1 MLVIGIDIEINEV
14 IGVIIDLNEEIL
26 YHKVLS
32 NE

>member
-14 IGVIIDLNEEIL
+14 IWVIIDLNEEIL
-26 YHKVLS
+26 YHKVIS